1 MAPTLAST
9 GVTII
14 LRTQDDWDDWIEII
28 RALAEA
34 LDIWTYLDPENQLVL
49 VEPVQPSPSTVAKR
63 QIVYSQLDQDQIYQL
78 TIDREQYSRQQK
90 QFDRKELA
98 IKQFRIELVNR
109 ISASNLGTIA
119 AAKDTPEC
127 MIRLYKRF
135 APTADFRRKE
145 IIGRYTKLRDNKP
158 DVYDIGLWLGK
169 WEKVFADG
177 VKAGLSDVEGK
188 RPFEDF
194 VCVASSVTPGFSEY
208 WRNRLMDGIPD
219 GMDFY
224 SLIQRFREFQS
235 QARFDTISHGVFT
248 ATLNGRDADG
258 NSMDRKTSPC
268 LCRENHRY
276 SDCPYLCEAVRSPD

>member
-1 MAPTLAST
+1 
-9 GVTII
+9 
-14 LRTQDDWDDWIEII
+14 
-28 RALAEA
+28 
-34 LDIWTYLDPENQLVL
+34 
-49 VEPVQPSPSTVAKR
+49 
-63 QIVYSQLDQDQIYQL
+63 
-78 TIDREQYSRQQK
+78 
-90 QFDRKELA
+90 
-98 IKQFRIELVNR
+98 
-109 ISASNLGTIA
+109 
-119 AAKDTPEC
+119 

-276 SDCPYLCEAVRSPD
+276 SDCPYLCEAVRSPDWKPDLAIEQEITQALARSENLRETVNKARAYALRTRCIAPPSSRNVF